1 MKTCESHITCHQTSP
16 PKRKIEAIV
25 KKVVIVRVGRDGMG
39 KLKNDTDYSQLNILL
54 MNLNKAKVLKPKK
67 PRNQENQEF

>member
-1 MKTCESHITCHQTSP
+1 MSSNIP

-25 KKVVIVRVGRDGMG
+25 KKVVIVRVGRHGMG

>member
-1 MKTCESHITCHQTSP
+1 MSSNIP

-67 PRNQENQEF
+67 PRN

>member
-1 MKTCESHITCHQTSP
+1 MSSNIP